1 MNNKTIVQTQQ
12 VTFPEPFTLKSGASF
27 GPVTVV
33 YETYGHLN
41 HDKSNA
47 ILILHAF
54 TGDAHAAFY
63 HEGDRDPGWWDAMI
77 GPGKAFDTDKYF
89 VLCANVLGSCKG
101 TTGPISTDPGTGK
114 PYGLSFPVITIE
126 DMVDV
131 QKRLL
136 DHLGIKKLLSCAG
149 GSMGGMQAVT
159 WAVRY
164 PEMIH
169 SAIVIAA
176 CHRHTAQQIAFH
188 EVGRQAV
195 MADPDWNGGNYYGAA
210 VPASG
215 LAVARMLGHITYMS
229 WMSMEQK
236 FGRRLKDKQALGYD
250 FSKDFEVQ
258 SYLEYRGKSF
268 VDRFDANSYLYL
280 TKAMDYFDLAQGR
293 KLSEVF
299 KDVNSDFL
307 AISFTSDWLYPSSQS
322 QEMVRALKAND
333 ADVSYVE
340 IQSDYGHD
348 AFLVEFEDQSRVISN
363 YLVKVQKERVGKV

>member
-1 MNNKTIVQTQQ
+1 MSNKTVVQTQY
-12 VTFPEPFTLKSGASF
+12 VTFPEQFTLKSGAKL
-27 GPVTVV
+27 GPVTVA
-33 YETYGHLN
+33 YETYGQLN
-41 HDKSNA
+41 RDRSNA

-63 HEGDRDPGWWDAMI
+63 HEGAKDPGWWDAMI

-89 VLCANVLGSCKG
+89 LLCVNVIGSCKG
-101 TTGPISTDPGTGK
+101 TTGPISADPKTGK
-114 PYGLSFPVITIE
+114 PFGLTFPVITIE

-164 PEMIH
+164 PEMLH
-169 SAIVIAA
+169 SSIVIAA

-195 MADPDWNGGNYYGAA
+195 MADPDWKNGNYYGVT
-210 VPASG
+210 VPAGG
-215 LAVARMLGHITYMS
+215 LSVARMIGHITYMS
-229 WMSMEQK
+229 WTSMEQK
-236 FGRRLKDKQALGYD
+236 FGRKLRDKEKLGYD

-258 SYLEYRGKSF
+258 SYLEYRGQSF

-280 TKAMDYFDLAQGR
+280 TKAMDYFDLTEGR

-299 KDVNSDFL
+299 KDVKADL
-307 AISFTSDWLYPSSQS
+307 LVISFTSDWLYPSSQS

-333 ADVSYVE
+333 VDVSYVE

-348 AFLVEFEDQSRVISN
+348 AFLVEFEDQTRVISN